1 MTRIILL
8 VEDSSLQ
15 YKALASELE
24 DQGWTVI
31 RAQDREDACYQYDQA
46 LARGQQVNMVA
57 VDLGLPPAR
66 DNLLLGGIGAIRDLR
81 QRESTRGLPILA
93 YTSLSPKESDYAL
106 VMKHLLA
113 LRCSFIYLRP
123 MGDKEEFTD
132 LVEYAWMGY
141 NILSPVPADFLSS
154 VVTLN
159 PDPLD
164 ERLWETLQQLEMGVS
179 QARIADAMS
188 LTVEGVKARI
198 GRIRELLVQAGEQ
211 PPDAET
217 EDLIR
222 WYREKRVQY
231 SRP

>member
-1 MTRIILL
+1 MTRTILL

-15 YKALASELE
+15 YKALAAELE
-24 DQGWTVI
+24 DQDWTLI
-31 RAQDREDACYQYDQA
+31 RAQDRQDASYQYDQA
-46 LARGQQVNMVA
+46 VGMGKQVNMVA
-57 VDLGLPPAR
+57 VDLGLPPAK
-66 DNLLLGGIGAIRDLR
+66 DNLLLGGIGAIQDLR

-93 YTSLSPKESDYAL
+93 YTSLTPKEFDYGL
-106 VMKHLLA
+106 VMKYLLT

-141 NILSPVPADFLSS
+141 IILSPVPADFLSS
-154 VVTLN
+154 AVTLQ

-164 ERLWETLQQLEMGVS
+164 ERLWETLRQLDMGVS
-179 QARIADAMS
+179 QARIAQAMS

-198 GRIRELLVQAGEQ
+198 GRVRELLVEAGEQ
-211 PPDAET
+211 PADAET

-222 WYREKRVQY
+222 WYREKKVRY

>member
-1 MTRIILL
+1 MTRTILL

-15 YKALASELE
+15 YKALAAELE
-24 DQGWTVI
+24 DQAWTVI
-31 RAQDREDACYQYDQA
+31 RAQDRQDATYQYDQA
-46 LARGQQVNMVA
+46 LAMGKQVNMVA

-66 DNLLLGGIGAIRDLR
+66 DDLLLGGIGAIQDLR

-93 YTSLSPKESDYAL
+93 YTSLSPKESNYAL
-106 VMKHLLA
+106 VMKYLLT

-141 NILSPVPADFLSS
+141 LILSPVPADFISS
-154 VVTLN
+154 VVTMQ

-164 ERLWETLQQLEMGVS
+164 ERLWETLNQLDQGFS

-188 LTVEGVKARI
+188 LTVEGVKARLA
-198 GRIRELLVQAGEQ
+198 RIRELLVEAGEQ

-222 WYREKRVQY
+222 WYREKRVRY
-231 SRP
+231 SRL